1 MRELAIDLG
10 AGPANASDGNGLL
23 PWLGSQMV
31 AAASEPAGS
40 AGVTPAASA
49 KSLAS
54 ALRR

>member
-1 MRELAIDLG
+1 MRELAIDFG

-23 PWLGSQMV
+23 PWLGSHMV
-31 AAASEPAGS
+31 ATASETTGS

-54 ALRR
+54 ALRG